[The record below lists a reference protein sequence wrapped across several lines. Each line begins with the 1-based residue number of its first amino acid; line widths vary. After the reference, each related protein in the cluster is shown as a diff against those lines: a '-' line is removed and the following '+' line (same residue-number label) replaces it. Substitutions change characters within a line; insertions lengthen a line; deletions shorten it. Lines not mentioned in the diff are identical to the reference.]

1 MRGRYRSLP
10 ARQRQ
15 RKEDDTEVMDYSSN
29 GERIATQGVHTPL
42 VPSRLGTLPVSQLV
56 QPYCTAPPAIL
67 HHTRSA
73 AGRPPNLPLFPIKL
87 NSGIFLELPYTLNL
101 KNGIWVIIYLLII
114 YSE

>member
-1 MRGRYRSLP
+1 MSGRYRSLP

-56 QPYCTAPPAIL
+56 QTHCTAPPAIL

-73 AGRPPNLPLFPIKL
+73 ADR
-87 NSGIFLELPYTLNL
+87 TLR
-101 KNGIWVIIYLLII
+101 VPVRAR
-114 YSE
+114 